1 MDCSVVAAA
10 ASLQLRAW
18 ADGLTPELRVAF
30 DAVTAGSGLHAD
42 AGAEAYLAN
51 LSQPVVLLPLWFAD
65 GLPDDVVVAVIG
77 SALAGY
83 LAVRLHDDWMDEAR
97 GDPTEAM
104 LLGTALLARS
114 SSLAGEHV
122 SDPRWWR
129 LHAELWQAYAEAM
142 AFERLV
148 VGQRVPYDLAAFQL
162 VLRRSEPL
170 LLPAAALLVA
180 RGRWHD
186 VERARGLVQ
195 ATVRAHQ
202 HFDDLRD
209 ALGDFREGRRTW
221 LIAQADVGDA
231 GAFMQWLLR
240 GGADM
245 ALGQA
250 DAELDLALAAA
261 ADLELPAA
269 EVWLLERRRAMW
281 AWHGKVVGR
290 YLAAALA

>member
-1 MDCSVVAAA
+1 MDAAA
-10 ASLQLRAW
+10 IATAASSGLRAW
-18 ADGLTPELRVAF
+18 ADGLTPELRAAF
-30 DAVTAGSGLHAD
+30 DALTGGSGLQAD
-42 AGAEAYLAN
+42 SGADVYLAN

-65 GLPDDVVVAVIG
+65 GVPDAVVVDVIG

-114 SSLAGEHV
+114 SSLVGAHV
-122 SDPRWWR
+122 PDARWWS
-129 LHAELWQAYAEAM
+129 LHADLWQRYAEAM

-148 VGQRVPYDLAAFQL
+148 MAKKVPYDDKAFEL

-170 LLPAAALLVA
+170 LLPAAALLGA
-180 RGRWHD
+180 RGRWD
-186 VERARGLVQ
+186 AVARAGDLVR

-209 ALGDFREGRRTW
+209 ALGDFRDGRRTW
-221 LIAQADVGDA
+221 LIAESRAQDA
-231 GAFMQWLLR
+231 GAFMAWLLR
-240 GGADM
+240 TGADL
-245 ALGQA
+245 ALERA
-250 DAELDLALAAA
+250 DAELDMALAAA
-261 ADLELPAA
+261 AELGLERGTA
-269 EVWLLERRRAMW
+269 WLLERRRAMW

-290 YLAAALA
+290 YLAAALG